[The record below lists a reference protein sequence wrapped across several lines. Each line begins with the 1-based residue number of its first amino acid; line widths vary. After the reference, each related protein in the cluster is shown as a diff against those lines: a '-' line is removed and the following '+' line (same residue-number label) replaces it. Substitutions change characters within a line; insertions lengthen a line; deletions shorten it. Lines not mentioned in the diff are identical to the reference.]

1 MITKRTNADGYLTD
15 IPSAVREGF
24 IFGGWFTEP
33 NGKGEQID
41 TNYQFTSDDTVYAYW
56 ILDDEGGETDKIL
69 IQLDPDGG
77 VVSPNSILAIIDT
90 AIGTIPTPTKEGFI
104 FLGWF
109 TEKNGAGTKIT
120 EDSTFSEAT
129 TIYAAWEEEVVE
141 PEDPGDYG
149 VNDTSFSI
157 QDGSLILTDQ
167 DGTMDINFDLNG
179 EGHLIASW
187 ETEEDPNLELTDDGR
202 VVLTVED
209 GEST

>member
-33 NGKGEQID
+33 NGKGDQID

-56 ILDDEGGETDKIL
+56 ILDGEGGETDKIL

-77 VVSPNSILAIIDT
+77 VVSPNSILATMDT

-109 TEKNGAGTKIT
+109 TEKNGAGTKVT

-129 TIYAAWEEEVVE
+129 TIYAAWEEEVEE

-167 DGTMDINFDLNG
+167 DGAMDINFDLNG

-209 GEST
+209 EEST